1 MAAADRRGAPRR
13 RLPLRRGRRRGGAGG
28 CSQHQLL
35 VGRPRAGRRPPVL
48 ADGADGRCARES
60 AAAGLLRAGLGRWL
74 TVRHSLIGRI
84 GPSQYVRKPT
94 DQEQSLFG
102 GERSRY
108 LVVYPFTKSTDWYL
122 LSKEARQGVM
132 NEHMRVGHEYPTIR
146 QALAYSFGLDSQEFV
161 VAYETDDLVAFGD
174 LVRALRSTESR
185 RSTVSDTP
193 ILLGIH
199 RPIDEILG
207 LLGAAVMA
215 DTARGLADGAQLV
228 ERAERLFPG
237 GVNSPV
243 RAFRAVG
250 RPPLVLERGEGPYV
264 WDADGGATSTT
275 SAPGGRRSSAT
286 PTRRSSR
293 RSPRAARER
302 TGPRRHA
309 TRSRSSSA
317 RRSGAPCR
325 RWSASGSPR
334 RAPRRS

>member
-1 MAAADRRGAPRR
+1 MSAEAQTYVQALALGLDPAWR
-13 RLPLRRGRRRGGAGG
+13 RLSDPDRHDDGSRFAEAHGPAELDGVRSIAYSSVGLEPGVD
-28 CSQHQLL
+28 LL
-35 VGRPRAGRRPPVL
+35 LWRMAPSVDSL
-48 ADGADGRCARES
+48 EES
-60 AAAGLLRAGLGRWL
+60 AAGLLRAGLGRWL

-94 DQEQSLFG
+94 DQEQSPFS

-199 RPIDEILG
+199 RPIDEILS
-207 LLGAAVMA
+207 LLGAA
-215 DTARGLADGAQLV
+215 
-228 ERAERLFPG
+228 
-237 GVNSPV
+237 
-243 RAFRAVG
+243 
-250 RPPLVLERGEGPYV
+250 
-264 WDADGGATSTT
+264 
-275 SAPGGRRSSAT
+275 
-286 PTRRSSR
+286 
-293 RSPRAARER
+293 
-302 TGPRRHA
+302 
-309 TRSRSSSA
+309 
-317 RRSGAPCR
+317 
-325 RWSASGSPR
+325 
-334 RAPRRS
+334 